1 VLSHRANV
9 HRHRLPR
16 LGAVVRV
23 KIRPLGSGMRWRKYR
38 VESFPASRGL
48 RHCANLVALD
58 NGERC
63 TVSGFWC
70 EEWDG

>member
-1 VLSHRANV
+1 MLTHRANV

-23 KIRPLGSGMRWRKYR
+23 KIQPLGSGQRWRKFR
-38 VESFPASRGL
+38 VESFPASPEL

-58 NGERC
+58 NGERR
-63 TVSGFWC
+63 TVSGWWV
-70 EEWDG
+70 EEWEG